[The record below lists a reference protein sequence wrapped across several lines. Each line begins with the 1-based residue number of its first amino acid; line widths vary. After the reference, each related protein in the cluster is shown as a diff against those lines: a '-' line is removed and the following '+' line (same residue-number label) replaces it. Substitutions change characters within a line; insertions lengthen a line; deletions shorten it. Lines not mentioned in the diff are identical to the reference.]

1 MKTVHQIL
9 TLCLSAVLILGSISC
24 TSNKSEQ
31 TQPVSL
37 KSLSGTVQKGP
48 YLVGTL
54 ITISELDRH
63 LNPTGKNYYTQITS
77 NSGSFA
83 TGEIDLKSQYVELL
97 ANGFYFNEVTGEN
110 STSQL
115 PLFALSDISDKTS
128 VNVNLLTTLEKDRV
142 EYLMNE
148 GKSFAEAKS
157 QAEHEILRIFFLDKS
172 DIPPSELLDISKPG
186 DNNAILLALSAI
198 LQSNK
203 SEADLSELLATISE
217 DIRTD
222 GKLDNSTVKTRII
235 NDALLI
241 DTSQVRIH
249 LTDKYANLSDTFS
262 IPSFAGMVQ
271 RFIDSTDFQIVN
283 EFSYPLNGVYAPN
296 ILSLTRDTFWN
307 PYPGSWIGAAMTA
320 FVPKGNVLKVGFY
333 PDLITYPAQDTI
345 LSYQSYSEWFFEVES
360 NPKWD
365 YTDLTPNYSREFTSN
380 VSGQTIEMK
389 FHLNLHGSAQLKIF
403 ENDMITPKRIKKI
416 YW

>member
-1 MKTVHQIL
+1 MSGI
-9 TLCLSAVLILGSISC
+9 ISC
-24 TSNKSEQ
+24 TSEKTDTE
-31 TQPVSL
+31 QPVEF

-48 YLVGTL
+48 YLMGTL
-54 ITISELDRH
+54 ITVSELDRH
-63 LNPTGKNYYTQITS
+63 LNPTGKNFYTQITS
-77 NSGSFA
+77 NSGNFA

-115 PLFALSDISDKTS
+115 PLFALSDLSDKSS
-128 VNVNLLTTLEKDRV
+128 VNVNLLTTLEKGRV
-142 EYLMNE
+142 EYLIST
-148 GKSFAEAKS
+148 GKSFTEAKN
-157 QAEHEILRIFFLDKS
+157 QAEHEILKIFFLDKQ

-186 DNNAILLALSAI
+186 ENNAILLALSAI

-222 GKLDNSTVKTRII
+222 GKLDNATVKTQII

-249 LTDKYANLSDTFS
+249 LVDKYANLNDTFS
-262 IPSFAGMVQ
+262 IPSFAEMVQ
-271 RFIDSTDFQIVN
+271 RFIDSTDFEVVN
-283 EFSYPLNGVYAPN
+283 EFSYPLNGQYGPN

-307 PYPGSWIGAAMTA
+307 PYPESWIGVAMTA
-320 FVPKGNVLKVGFY
+320 FVPKGNTLKVGFY

-345 LSYQSYSEWFFEVES
+345 PSYQAYSEWFFEVES

-365 YTDLTPNYSREFTSN
+365 YSDLAPNYSREFTSN
-380 VSGQTIEMK
+380 VSGQSIEMK
-389 FHLNLHGSAQLKIF
+389 IHLSLHGSAQLKIY
-403 ENDMITPKRIKKI
+403 ENDMVTPKRIKKI